1 MLKRLLLILPLLLLA
16 SCAASPVKEASQV
29 LNLNLPAGDVLADID
44 THGGFHGDGES
55 CLILAFTPENG
66 ETLAAELV
74 GRTDWQALPLDDLP
88 ATVMESIIPL
98 LEDDGLDYTVP
109 AQGWYWYQ
117 DRSPAGHNR
126 EFPLNCTIAVYDPQN
141 SQLAYFELDT

>member
-1 MLKRLLLILPLLLLA
+1 MLKRLLLLLPVLLLA

-29 LNLNLPAGDVLADID
+29 LNLGLPAGDVLTNID

-55 CLILAFTPENG
+55 CIVLAFAPENG
-66 ETLAAELV
+66 EALAEELA
-74 GRTDWQALPLDDLP
+74 GRTDWQALPLGDP
-88 ATVMESIIPL
+88 SAAVMESIIPL

-117 DRSPAGHNR
+117 DRSPAGHSR
-126 EFPLNCTIAVYDPQN
+126 EFPLNCTIAIYDPQ
-141 SQLAYFELDT
+141 SCQLAYFELDT

>member
-66 ETLAAELV
+66 ETLAAELA
-74 GRTDWQALPLDDLP
+74 GQTDWQALPLDNLP

-126 EFPLNCTIAVYDPQN
+126 EFPLNCTVAVYDPQN

>member
-66 ETLAAELV
+66 ETLAAELA

-88 ATVMESIIPL
+88 ATVMESIVPL

>member
-66 ETLAAELV
+66 ETLAAELA

-98 LEDDGLDYTVP
+98 LEADGLDYTVP

>member
-1 MLKRLLLILPLLLLA
+1 MLKRLLLILPLLLLP

-29 LNLNLPAGDVLADID
+29 LNLDLPAGDVLADID

-66 ETLAAELV
+66 ETLAAELA
-74 GRTDWQALPLDDLP
+74 GRTDWQALPLDNLP

-109 AQGWYWYQ
+109 AQGWYWYL

>member
-1 MLKRLLLILPLLLLA
+1 MLKRLLLLPVLLLA
-16 SCAASPVKEASQV
+16 SCTASPVKEASQV
-29 LNLNLPAGDVLADID
+29 LNLDLPAGDVLTDID

-55 CLILAFTPENG
+55 CIVLAFTPENG
-66 ETLAAELV
+66 EALAEELA
-74 GRTDWQALPLDDLP
+74 GRSDWQALPLDDLP

>member
-66 ETLAAELV
+66 ETLAAELA
-74 GRTDWQALPLDDLP
+74 GRTDWQALPLDNLP

-126 EFPLNCTIAVYDPQN
+126 EFPLNCTVAVYDPQN

>member
-66 ETLAAELV
+66 ETLAAELA

>member
-66 ETLAAELV
+66 ETLAAELA
-74 GRTDWQALPLDDLP
+74 GRTDWQALPLDNLP

-109 AQGWYWYQ
+109 AQGWYWYL

>member
-1 MLKRLLLILPLLLLA
+1 MLKRLLLLLPVLLLA

-29 LNLNLPAGDVLADID
+29 LNLDLPAGDVLTNID

-55 CLILAFTPENG
+55 CIVLAFAPENG
-66 ETLAAELV
+66 EALAEELTV
-74 GRTDWQALPLDDLP
+74 RTDWQALPLDDLP
-88 ATVMESIIPL
+88 AAVMESIIPL

-117 DRSPAGHNR
+117 DRSPAGHSR
-126 EFPLNCTIAVYDPQN
+126 EFPLNCTIAIYDPQ
-141 SQLAYFELDT
+141 SFQLAYFELDT